1 MAHTKMLMIG
11 KVWCSRA
18 LTLRSKTE
26 GRKGRK
32 GRHCLLLKNRTIP
45 LKNRNI
51 LLMENTSAKT

>member
-1 MAHTKMLMIG
+1 MLMIG